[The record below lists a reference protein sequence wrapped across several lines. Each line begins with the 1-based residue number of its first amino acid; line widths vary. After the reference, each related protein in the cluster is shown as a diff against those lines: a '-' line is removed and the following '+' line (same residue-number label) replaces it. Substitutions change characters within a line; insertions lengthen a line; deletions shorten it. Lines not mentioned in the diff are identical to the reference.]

1 MNDLLKALPEGIDDV
16 IMAALTE
23 TDADVIKIAIKWVV
37 GAATLGGGIYALYHT
52 IKHAIN
58 NDKVRDLSELV
69 TASTGMVEAVSPSKE
84 IKGVIGSIF
93 GSKDK

>member
-1 MNDLLKALPEGIDDV
+1 MDNFLDVLEGTDIIKTV
-16 IMAALTE
+16 LTE
-23 TDADVIKIAIKWVV
+23 TDAGVIKVVVVAVAAVAGVVTLADVIK
-37 GAATLGGGIYALYHT
+37 HS
-52 IKHAIN
+52 IN

-84 IKGVIGSIF
+84 IKGVLGSIF

>member
-1 MNDLLKALPEGIDDV
+1 MNDFLDILPEGSEDIIKAV
-16 IMAALTE
+16 LTE
-23 TDADVIKIAIKWVV
+23 TDTGVIKWVV

-84 IKGVIGSIF
+84 IKGVLGSIF

>member
-1 MNDLLKALPEGIDDV
+1 MNDFLDVFEGNDIIKTV
-16 IMAALTE
+16 LTE
-23 TDADVIKIAIKWVV
+23 TDAGVIKWVV
-37 GAATLGGGIYALYHT
+37 GAVTLGGGIYALYHT

-69 TASTGMVEAVSPSKE
+69 TASTGMVEAASPSKE
-84 IKGVIGSIF
+84 IKGVLGSIF

>member
-23 TDADVIKIAIKWVV
+23 TDADVIKVALR
-37 GAATLGGGIYALYHT
+37 AATLFGGIYTLYRT
-52 IKHAIN
+52 IKYAIDK
-58 NDKVRDLSELV
+58 DKVRDLTELV
-69 TASTGMVEAVSPSKE
+69 SASTGMVEAVSPSKE
-84 IKGVIGSIF
+84 IKGALGSIF

>member
-23 TDADVIKIAIKWVV
+23 TDADVIKVALR
-37 GAATLGGGIYALYHT
+37 AATLFGGIYTLYRT
-52 IKHAIN
+52 IKYAIDK
-58 NDKVRDLSELV
+58 DKVRDLTELV
-69 TASTGMVEAVSPSKE
+69 SASTGMVEAVSPSKE
-84 IKGVIGSIF
+84 IKGVLGSIF

>member
-23 TDADVIKIAIKWVV
+23 TDADVIKTVV
-37 GAATLGGGIYALYHT
+37 KAATIFGGIYTLYRT
-52 IKHAIN
+52 IKYAIDT
-58 NDKVRDLSELV
+58 DKVRDLTELV
-69 TASTGMVEAVSPSKE
+69 SASTGMVEAASPSKE

>member
-1 MNDLLKALPEGIDDV
+1 MDNFLDILDSDIVKAV
-16 IMAALTE
+16 LTE
-23 TDADVIKIAIKWVV
+23 TDAGVIKVIV
-37 GAATLGGGIYALYHT
+37 GAVSLGVGVFTIGNVIKYAMD
-52 IKHAIN
+52 K
-58 NDKVRDLSELV
+58 DKVRDLTELV

>member
-23 TDADVIKIAIKWVV
+23 TDADVIKIAIK
-37 GAATLGGGIYALYHT
+37 AATIFGGVYTLYRT
-52 IKHAIN
+52 IKYAID
-58 NDKVRDLSELV
+58 NDKLRDLTELV
-69 TASTGMVEAVSPSKE
+69 SASTGMVEAASPSKE
-84 IKGVIGSIF
+84 IKGVLGSIF